1 MNTKYFF
8 LLLFSSLIVLHGC
21 KDITDPE
28 DPDILTLADFLEN
41 NKPSLQE
48 FHVTAGTASTI
59 QGAKGC
65 TINFGVNSF
74 YTMSGTPVTSGD
86 IEIHLREV
94 TNKKD
99 MVLSQTPTVSDDEL
113 LVSQGVYYLKALQN
127 GFELQIV
134 NFRINKT
141 VETQTDTSYAFVGGI
156 LSGEDSFNW
165 FYYSDAGIGPPISVG
180 NVFDSIIPNYPD
192 SSYYQMSIVSTY
204 FYSQNFNWI
213 NCDYFYNNTAPRV
226 AVFFPTTDTI
236 SVYFFQSYLVF
247 NDLNAV
253 LHYNS
258 YSNNQLEF
266 FNIPA
271 GLNATLFTY
280 YIVGGKAFVATADIV
295 TSDALSTPITFTETT
310 EQGLL
315 DILDGL

>member
-28 DPDILTLADFLEN
+28 DPDILTLADFLDN
-41 NKPSLQE
+41 NKPALQE

-99 MVLSQTPTVSDDEL
+99 MVLSQTPTISDNEL
-113 LVSQGVYYLKALQN
+113 IISQGVYYLKALQN
-127 GFELQIV
+127 GFELKIY
-134 NFRINKT
+134 NFNITKRI
-141 VETQTDTSYAFVGGI
+141 EIQPDTPKVFLGGI
-156 LSGEDSFNW
+156 LGGQDSFTW
-165 FYYSDAGIGPPISVG
+165 FTSDSAGNIIAENTYLDSVTYIM
-180 NVFDSIIPNYPD
+180 NLFSNYWN
-192 SSYYQMSIVSTY
+192 
-204 FYSQNFNWI
+204 SQNYNWI
-213 NCDYFYNNTAPRV
+213 NCDYFFNSAAPRV
-226 AVFFPTTDTI
+226 SVFFPTIDSI
-236 SVYFFQSYLVF
+236 NVYFFQSYLVF
-247 NDLNAV
+247 NDLNAA

-258 YSNNQLEF
+258 YSNSQLEF

-280 YIVGGKAFVATADIV
+280 YIVGGKAYVATADIV